1 METLQFLLA
10 SVMIAV
16 IILAV
21 RTAWRGLKVYRQMK

>member
-21 RTAWRGLKVYRQMK
+21 RTALRGLKVYRQMK